1 MTYINIRVAAVIA
14 ALLFVAPVLT
24 AAPAIEA
31 VSNGLRATGITPG
44 ADAVWFGMTID
55 TFNLTRRLTRH
66 AAIVRDADRD
76 GTVVYE
82 LPEISRFSL
91 LFVADATTGECAV
104 FRAEGVD
111 DLSQDLHGNNW
122 RAGLES
128 FDVSADVLEFL
139 LVRPGEGAWAM
150 SAMEG
155 WRNDGDGTRDGKF
168 RLKIANM
175 DPIGTVRGEP
185 QGNVR
190 RGDLLVV
197 FDPRTFAYAIRQA
210 KE

>member
-1 MTYINIRVAAVIA
+1 MTHVRLRVAATLA
-14 ALLFVAPVLT
+14 ALVLTASVT

-44 ADAVWFGMTID
+44 GDAVWFGMTID

-66 AAIVRDADRD
+66 ATIVRDADGD
-76 GTVVYE
+76 GVVIYA

-91 LFVADATTGECAV
+91 LFVADAMTGECAV

-111 DLSQDLHGNNW
+111 DLAQDLRGNNW
-122 RAGLES
+122 RAGLQD

-139 LVRPGEGAWAM
+139 LVRPGDGAWTM

-155 WRNDGDGTRDGKF
+155 WRNDGDGRRDGKF
-168 RLKIANM
+168 RLKVADM
-175 DPIGTVRGEP
+175 DPIGTATAKP
-185 QGNVR
+185 QGIVR

-197 FDPRTFAYAIRQA
+197 LDPRTFAYAIRQA